1 MTTYSSKIDANYW
14 IDKLQLSEHPEGGY
28 YKETYKA
35 DITVELQGQTR
46 IKQQINQS
54 KNGPPR
60 SISSTIYY
68 LLKGK
73 QVSFFHRLNC
83 AEEMWHF
90 YTGSSMTIYIIQE
103 TTRKLLELKMGDNPE
118 DGEMFQVLVKR
129 GSWFGAMIND
139 PSSYSLVGCTVC
151 PAFMFEDFELADR
164 KTLISMYPEHKAIIK
179 KLTRSR

>member
-1 MTTYSSKIDANYW
+1 MTTYNSKMDANYW

-35 DITVELQGQTR
+35 DITVNLQVETR
-46 IKQQINQS
+46 KNQQVNQS
-54 KNGPPR
+54 KNKPH

-68 LLKGK
+68 MLNGK
-73 QVSFFHRLNC
+73 QVSFFHRLKR
-83 AEEMWHF
+83 ADEMWHF
-90 YTGSSMTIYIIQE
+90 YTGSSMTIYLIEE
-103 TTRKLLELKMGDNPE
+103 TTRKLLGLKLGDNSE
-118 DGEMFQVLVKR
+118 NGEMFQVLIKR

-151 PAFMFEDFELADR
+151 PAFTFEDFELANR
-164 KTLISMYPEHKAIIK
+164 KTLISMYPEHKSIIK

>member
-1 MTTYSSKIDANYW
+1 MTTYSSKKDASYW
-14 IDKLQLSEHPEGGY
+14 IKKLQLSEHPEGGF
-28 YKETYKA
+28 YKETYRA
-35 DITVELQGQTR
+35 DITVDPHEETKKKPQVKL
-46 IKQQINQS
+46 S
-54 KNGPPR
+54 KNKPR

-90 YTGSSMTIYIIQE
+90 YTGSSMTIYLIQE
-103 TTRKLLELKMGDNPE
+103 TTRKLLELKLGDNSE
-118 DGEMFQVLVKR
+118 NGEMFQVLVKR
-129 GSWFGAMIND
+129 GSWFGAMLND

-151 PAFMFEDFELADR
+151 PAFMFEDFELANR
-164 KTLISMYPEHKAIIK
+164 KTLISKYPEHKSIIK

>member
-1 MTTYSSKIDANYW
+1 MTTNNNKMDANYW

-35 DITVELQGQTR
+35 DITFEIQGQTR
-46 IKQQINQS
+46 KKQQVNPF
-54 KNGPPR
+54 KNKPR

-73 QVSFFHRLNC
+73 QVSFFHRLNY

-90 YTGSSMTIYIIQE
+90 YTGSSMIIYLIQE
-103 TTRKLLELKMGDNPE
+103 TTRKLLELKLGNNSE
-118 DGEMFQVLVKR
+118 NGEMFQVLVKR

-139 PSSYSLVGCTVC
+139 TSFYSLVGCTVC
-151 PAFMFEDFELADR
+151 PAFMFEDFELANR
-164 KTLISMYPEHKAIIK
+164 KTLISTYPEHKAIIK
-179 KLTRSR
+179 KLTRSH

>member
-1 MTTYSSKIDANYW
+1 MNANYW
-14 IDKLQLSEHPEGGY
+14 IDKLQLSKHPEGGY
-28 YKETYKA
+28 YKETYRV
-35 DITVELQGQTR
+35 DITVEIQGETR
-46 IKQQINQS
+46 KKQQDNQS
-54 KNGPPR
+54 KNKPR

-73 QVSFFHRLNC
+73 QVSYFHKLKS

-90 YTGSSMTIYIIQE
+90 YKGSSITIYMIQE
-103 TTRKLLELKMGDNPE
+103 TTRKLLELKLGDNSE
-118 DGEMFQVLVKR
+118 NGEMFQVIVKR

-151 PAFMFEDFELADR
+151 PAFMFEDFELANR
-164 KTLISMYPEHKAIIK
+164 KTLTSIYPEHKSIIK

>member
-1 MTTYSSKIDANYW
+1 MNANYW

-28 YKETYKA
+28 YKETYRA
-35 DITVELQGQTR
+35 DITVESQRETKK
-46 IKQQINQS
+46 KQQDNQS
-54 KNGPPR
+54 KNKPR

-73 QVSFFHRLNC
+73 QVSYFHRLKS

-90 YTGSSMTIYIIQE
+90 YTGSSITIYIIQE
-103 TTRKLLELKMGDNPE
+103 TTRELLELKLGDNSE
-118 DGEMFQVLVKR
+118 NGEIFQVLVKR

-151 PAFMFEDFELADR
+151 PAFMFEDFELANR
-164 KTLISMYPEHKAIIK
+164 KTLFSIYPEHKSIIK
-179 KLTRSR
+179 KLTRSL

>member
-1 MTTYSSKIDANYW
+1 MDANYW

-35 DITVELQGQTR
+35 DITVELQGE
-46 IKQQINQS
+46 IKKKKKQQVNQP
-54 KNGPPR
+54 KDKPR

-73 QVSFFHRLNC
+73 QVSCFHRLKR

-90 YTGSSMTIYIIQE
+90 YTGSSMTIYFIQE
-103 TTRKLLELKMGDNPE
+103 TTRELLELKLGVNSE
-118 DGEMFQVLVKR
+118 KGEMFQVLIKR

-151 PAFMFEDFELADR
+151 PAFMFEDFELANR
-164 KTLISMYPEHKAIIK
+164 KILISMYPEHKSIIK
-179 KLTRSR
+179 KLTRAR